1 MAADVTTAAVVVGS
15 SQQAPVLASAGLTA
29 LLIGWLGPL
38 GADVMMVVLSA
49 LAGCFIALTSIN
61 GLSTKKAIMFLCFS
75 VLLSL
80 VLSWAVTSFIGLSS
94 PYAASMVALLIGY
107 GTGTN
112 RLSGI
117 LGGVLNKV
125 EKNIEEKK

>member
-15 SQQAPVLASAGLTA
+15 SQQAPVFASAGLTA
-29 LLIGWLGPL
+29 LLIGWIGPL

-80 VLSWAVTSFIGLSS
+80 VLSWAVTSFMGLSS

-112 RLSGI
+112 RLNSLFSGI
-117 LGGVLNKV
+117 FNRV
-125 EKNIEEKK
+125 EKDIEGKK